1 MVDVEQMKKKTFR
14 KVSKLY
20 GQDLLLLSAVKRLLD
35 KHDRIVDIIA
45 DCKISRGA
53 WYHFMNGEARDG
65 VRLAIIFT
73 AARKAIERDF
83 FGRSGL

>member
-1 MVDVEQMKKKTFR
+1 MVDVEQMKKKTLQ
-14 KVSKLY
+14 KVRKLY
-20 GQDLLLLSAVKRLLD
+20 GKDILLVSAFKRLLD
-35 KHDRIVDIIA
+35 RHDRIVDIIA
-45 DCKISRGA
+45 ECKISRGA

-83 FGRSGL
+83 FG